1 VSGDSIVVVPAQ
13 RRARPSELDRP
24 ESLRYVGRVA
34 TDPVAALADRM
45 REDCLDA
52 VDIDEIAAI
61 LEANGINDR
70 VADREYGAP
79 TVFALADRV
88 VARTLDDADT
98 QQLRPVAPPG
108 PGAGR
113 VVTDTLLRAVIYLTP
128 LALGVG
134 ASAQVD
140 GVPGLATTGTLLLGW
155 GGGQA
160 LSYLGYRVLAERGPA
175 AAARLL
181 GGGFAALAGLWA
193 LVLLGVLGRAADG
206 RAQIVA
212 AVQLALF
219 AVAAVTLV
227 TNRERVVIA
236 AVAPC
241 WLATTLLH
249 HGLGGPALL
258 ACVAALVVVAFWPVL
273 GRAGGARAR
282 ERRRWRSWRYDLGYA
297 ALFGLVGTGQAALL
311 RTVALDG
318 IAPHRVPIA
327 AVPLLLGVPLIE
339 LTLVWHQRRIA
350 AARAHLA
357 DRFAFD
363 RRLARISAGTV
374 AVLGGPVAAGAA
386 IAGAVWFGLLPAGQ
400 SIAAA
405 VLLTGVYA
413 LCLVLA
419 AHGRAGIAAIV
430 VWWPTLLVAG
440 VGHWAPALVHVAP
453 SFPETLAVAT
463 LLGAGLPGLAVAALV
478 LRDPESYRP

>member
-1 VSGDSIVVVPAQ
+1 MSGDSLVVVPAQ

-34 TDPVAALADRM
+34 TDPVAALADKM
-45 REDCLDA
+45 HDDCLGA

-79 TVFALADRV
+79 SVFALAGRV
-88 VARTLDDADT
+88 VARTLDNADT
-98 QQLRPVAPPG
+98 QLLRPVPAEG
-108 PGAGR
+108 PRLGR
-113 VVTDTLLRAVIYLTP
+113 VVGDTLLRAAIYLTP
-128 LALGVG
+128 LAIGVG
-134 ASAQVD
+134 ASSEVD
-140 GVPGLATTGTLLLGW
+140 GVSRLATTGTLIVGW

-160 LSYLGYRVLAERGPA
+160 LSYLGYRALSERGRT

-181 GGGFAALAGLWA
+181 GGGFLVLAALWSPA
-193 LVLLGVLGRAADG
+193 LVGQGGRAYT
-206 RAQIVA
+206 VA

-219 AVAAVTLV
+219 AVAGVALV
-227 TNRERVVIA
+227 TNRERAVIG

-241 WLATTLLH
+241 WLATA
-249 HGLGGPALL
+249 GLQFGLSVWLLL
-258 ACVAALVVVAFWPVL
+258 ACVAVLTLVAFRPVL
-273 GRAGGARAR
+273 GRSDRP
-282 ERRRWRSWRYDLGYA
+282 RRTRKWWRHDLRYA
-297 ALFGLVGTGQAALL
+297 ALYGLVGAGQAALL
-311 RTVALDG
+311 RSVALDG
-318 IAPHRVPIA
+318 IAPHRVPVE

-350 AARAHLA
+350 TARTNLA

-363 RRLARISAGTV
+363 RRLARISAGTIAALGAPV
-374 AVLGGPVAAGAA
+374 VLGAA
-386 IAGAVWFGLLPAGQ
+386 IAGVAWFGLLRGGQ
-400 SIAAA
+400 PFAAA

-419 AHGRAGIAAIV
+419 AHGRAGTAAIV
-430 VWWPTLLVAG
+430 VWWPTLLVSG

-453 SFPETLAVAT
+453 SFAETLAVAT
-463 LLGAGLPGLAVAALV
+463 LLGAALPGLAVAALV
-478 LRDPESYRP
+478 LRDPESYR

>member
-1 VSGDSIVVVPAQ
+1 MSGDSLVVVPAQ

-24 ESLRYVGRVA
+24 EPLRYVGRVA

-45 REDCLDA
+45 REDCLGA

-79 TVFALADRV
+79 SVFALAGRV
-88 VARTLDDADT
+88 VARTLDRADT
-98 QQLRPVAPPG
+98 QQIRPVPPEG
-108 PGAGR
+108 PGTAK
-113 VVTDTLLRAVIYLTP
+113 VVADTLMRALIYLTP
-128 LALGVG
+128 LAIGVG
-134 ASAQVD
+134 AASEVD
-140 GVPGLATTGTLLLGW
+140 GVPRIATTGTLLLGW

-160 LSYLGYRVLAERGPA
+160 LSYLGYRALSERGRT

-181 GGGFAALAGLWA
+181 GTGFLALAALWSLA
-193 LVLLGVLGRAADG
+193 LIGTGERAYV
-206 RAQIVA
+206 VA

-227 TNRERVVIA
+227 TNRERAVIG

-241 WLATTLLH
+241 WLATAGLRYGLSVVVLL
-249 HGLGGPALL
+249 G
-258 ACVAALVVVAFWPVL
+258 CVAVLVAVAYRPVL
-273 GRAGGARAR
+273 GERQARR
-282 ERRRWRSWRYDLGYA
+282 PTRRRWRSWRHDMGCA
-297 ALFGLVGTGQAALL
+297 ALYGLVGAGQAALL
-311 RTVALDG
+311 RSVALDG
-318 IAPHRVPIA
+318 IAPHRVPVE
-327 AVPLLLGVPLIE
+327 AVPLLLGVPLME

-350 AARAHLA
+350 AARADLA

-363 RRLARISAGTV
+363 RRLGRISAGTV
-374 AVLGGPVAAGAA
+374 AVLAVPVLAGAA
-386 IAGAVWFGLLPAGQ
+386 IAGAVWFGLLRTGQ
-400 SIAAA
+400 SFAAA
-405 VLLTGVYA
+405 VLLMGVYA

-419 AHGRAGIAAIV
+419 SHGRAGTAAIV

-453 SFPETLAVAT
+453 TFAETLAVAT
-463 LLGAGLPGLAVAALV
+463 LLGAGLPGLAVAALI
-478 LRDPESYRP
+478 LRDPESYRE